1 MAAQTGSRSAA
12 IDTVTPGQGSTLPG
26 KDGRNARRFQAS
38 RIGTPIARSRF
49 LFIAISVFVGL
60 GVMWWASTGFG
71 FVRPIF
77 LPSPGSVVTKL
88 WILALDGTL
97 WADLAASTY
106 RIGVGFLIASVLAI
120 PIGVL
125 IGNFASWEAG
135 IEPLVDFI
143 RYMPVVAFV
152 PLSILWTGTGDIQKF
167 LIIFIGT
174 FFQQVLMIK
183 DNVKR
188 VPRDFIGLGRTL
200 GLSDG
205 KILTRIVVPS
215 ALPGIWDT
223 LRITLGWAWTWLVL
237 AELVAATTG
246 LGYRITVSQ
255 RYFQTNT
262 IIGYIL
268 LLGVL
273 GLVTDQVMKGLEKV
287 LFRQHRQA

>member
-1 MAAQTGSRSAA
+1 MSGEPSAKAGRSSSDA
-12 IDTVTPGQGSTLPG
+12 VKKQ
-26 KDGRNARRFQAS
+26 ARRRS
-38 RIGTPIARSRF
+38 SGIGVPIARSRF
-49 LFIAISVFVGL
+49 LMIAVAVFVGL
-60 GVMWWASTGFG
+60 GLAWWAATGFG
-71 FVRPIF
+71 WVKPIF
-77 LPSPGSVVTKL
+77 LPSPGSVAAQIGKL
-88 WILALDGTL
+88 VADGTL
-97 WADLAASTY
+97 WLDLKASIY
-106 RIGVGFLIASVLAI
+106 RISIGFLIASVLSI

-125 IGNFASWEAG
+125 IGSFRSWEAA

-152 PLSILWTGTGDIQKF
+152 PLSILWAGTGDTQKF

-174 FFQQVLMIK
+174 FFQQVLMIM

-188 VPRDFIGLGRTL
+188 VPADFIGLGRTL
-200 GLSDG
+200 GLPDR

-223 LRITLGWAWTWLVL
+223 LRISLGWAWTWLVL
-237 AELVAATTG
+237 AELVAATSG

-268 LLGVL
+268 LLGML
-273 GLVTDQVMKGLEKV
+273 GLITDQVMKALEKV
-287 LFRQHRQA
+287 LFRQEGHSQ

>member
-1 MAAQTGSRSAA
+1 MSAQPSAKTAPARSAPES
-12 IDTVTPGQGSTLPG
+12 VTKQ
-26 KDGRNARRFQAS
+26 ARRRRS
-38 RIGTPIARSRF
+38 SGIGVPIARSRF
-49 LFIAISVFVGL
+49 LMIAVAVFVGL
-60 GVMWWASTGFG
+60 GLAWWAATGLG
-71 FVRPIF
+71 WVKPIF
-77 LPSPGSVVTKL
+77 LPSPGSVATQIAKL
-88 WILALDGTL
+88 ATEGTL
-97 WADLAASTY
+97 WLDLRASMY
-106 RIGVGFLIASVLAI
+106 RISIGFLIASALSI

-125 IGNFASWEAG
+125 IGSFRSWEAA

-152 PLSILWTGTGDIQKF
+152 PLSILWAGTGDTQKF

-174 FFQQVLMIK
+174 FFQQVLMIM

-188 VPRDFIGLGRTL
+188 VPADFIGLGRTL
-200 GLSDG
+200 GLPDR

-223 LRITLGWAWTWLVL
+223 LRISLGWAWTWLVL
-237 AELVAATTG
+237 AELVAATSG

-273 GLVTDQVMKGLEKV
+273 GLITDQVMKALEKV
-287 LFRQHRQA
+287 LFRQDGHSQ

>member
-1 MAAQTGSRSAA
+1 MSEQPATKTSPARSASGPVA
-12 IDTVTPGQGSTLPG
+12 KQAV
-26 KDGRNARRFQAS
+26 RHRRS
-38 RIGTPIARSRF
+38 SGIGAPIAKSSF
-49 LFIAISVFVGL
+49 LMIAVAVFAGL
-60 GVMWWASTGFG
+60 GLAWWAATGLG
-71 FVRPIF
+71 LVKPIF
-77 LPSPGSVVTKL
+77 LPSPGSVAVQLGKL
-88 WILALDGTL
+88 WSDGTL
-97 WADLAASTY
+97 WLDLKASIY
-106 RIGVGFLIASVLAI
+106 RISIGFLIASALAI

-125 IGNFASWEAG
+125 IGSFRAFEAA

-152 PLSILWTGTGDIQKF
+152 PLSILWAGTGDVQKF

-174 FFQQVLMIK
+174 FFQQVLMIM

-188 VPRDFIGLGRTL
+188 VPTDFVGLGRTL
-200 GLSDG
+200 GLPDR

-223 LRITLGWAWTWLVL
+223 LRISLGWAWTWLVL
-237 AELVAATTG
+237 AELVAATSG

-273 GLVTDQVMKGLEKV
+273 GLITDQVMKALGKV
-287 LFRQHRQA
+287 LFRQDSRS